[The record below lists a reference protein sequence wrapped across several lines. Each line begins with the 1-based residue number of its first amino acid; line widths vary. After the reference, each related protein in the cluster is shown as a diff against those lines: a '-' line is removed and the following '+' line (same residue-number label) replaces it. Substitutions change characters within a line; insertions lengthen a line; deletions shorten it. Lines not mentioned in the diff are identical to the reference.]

1 MGVEH
6 IRDLLIEARRARA
19 RLHSDSTQ
27 PDQPSR
33 EKFLELFDRLV
44 AACEQLMQEHDQLG
58 GRLRRTSIFT
68 RPLTD
73 FLSDE
78 DSLEAEENAP
88 EPESPPSNPSPSSAG
103 GDNPH

>member
-19 RLHSDSTQ
+19 RLQSDSNK
-27 PDQPSR
+27 PN
-33 EKFLELFDRLV
+33 EFFELFDRLV

-73 FLSDE
+73 FLSGE
-78 DSLEAEENAP
+78 DALEAEGNAP
-88 EPESPPSNPSPSSAG
+88 EPESPPSNPSPSAAR